1 MSLYA
6 RFAPRG
12 PHGFGYASTAEEVT
26 AGLDLRGKTF
36 LVTGCN
42 SGLGL
47 ETTRVLRLR
56 GGHVVGTARS
66 EAKANEA
73 GAQTGPHGTFTGLAC
88 ELADPS
94 SVRAAVRAVQ
104 QRGLRFD
111 AVVANAGITALP
123 RLEKAHG
130 IELQFFTNHVGH
142 FLLVTG
148 ILEQLSDDGR
158 VVMLSSRAHR
168 NAPKEGIQFD
178 NLSGDRGYSPWAN
191 YGQSKLAN
199 VLFAKGLQKRF
210 AGTKKTANALHP
222 GVIHTNLGRSM
233 EHPLKQLVLVLGD
246 ALAFKTIPQGAATQ
260 AFVAVHPAAAG
271 IGGAYFSDCQV
282 SLPRCDAEDPEL
294 AERLWTRTEEIVAG
308 LP

>member
-1 MSLYA
+1 MSLYG
-6 RFAPRG
+6 RLAPRG
-12 PHGFGYASTAEEVT
+12 PNGLGYGSTAEEVT
-26 AGLDLRGKTF
+26 AGLDLHGKTF

-66 EAKANEA
+66 ESKANEA

-88 ELADPS
+88 ELADPA
-94 SVRAAVRAVQ
+94 SVRGAVRAMQ
-104 QRGLRFD
+104 ERGLRFD
-111 AVVANAGITALP
+111 AVIANAGIMALP

-148 ILEQLSDDGR
+148 ILGLLHDEAR

-178 NLSGDRGYSPWAN
+178 NLSGDRGYSAWGN

-199 VLFAKGLQKRF
+199 LLFAKGLQKRF
-210 AGTKKTANALHP
+210 AGTKRTANAVHP
-222 GVIHTNLGRSM
+222 GVIHTNLGRNM
-233 EHPLKQLVLVLGD
+233 EHPLKRLVIGLGE

-260 AFVAVHPAAAG
+260 CYVAVHPAAAG

-282 SLPRCDAEDPEL
+282 ARPRRDAEDPEL
-294 AERLWTRTEEIVAG
+294 AERLWTKTEELVAG